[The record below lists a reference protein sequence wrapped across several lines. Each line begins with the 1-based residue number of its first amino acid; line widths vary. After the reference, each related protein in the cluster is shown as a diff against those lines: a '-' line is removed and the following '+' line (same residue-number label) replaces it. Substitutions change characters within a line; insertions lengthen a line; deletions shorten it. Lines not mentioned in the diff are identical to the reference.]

1 MIREIPEITADE
13 AAAKVNSG
21 DTLIVGGF
29 GMTGYPVHL
38 VHALAESDV
47 SDLVY
52 IGNNVGEPGLGGG
65 RLVRNGQI
73 ARAIGSFFTSN
84 REVVDA
90 HLEGKIECELLP
102 QGTLSEA
109 IRAAGA
115 GIGGFYTP
123 TGAGTVLAEGR
134 ETRIINGAEMVFV
147 EPLPGDVALI
157 RAWRADRAGNLQ
169 YRMTEN
175 NFNHAAATAATLVIA
190 EVEEIVETGEIDPN
204 QVHTPGCYVDFL
216 VQASLTIEDLGTSG
230 SITGGARKTDDTRR
244 LMAEAAL
251 AELRPGDIVNLG
263 VGIPTLV
270 ADLITPAHGI
280 VLHSENG
287 MLGVG
292 PAPDAGGALD
302 YPVNAGKVPVTALSG
317 TSYFDSAASFAMIR
331 GKHIDVAILGALQ
344 VDASG
349 NLANWAVPGKPLLGV
364 GGAMDLAL
372 GAKRVIVTM
381 THCDRDG
388 SSKVVPA
395 CTLPLTACGV
405 VTTLITD
412 MAVFSIDK
420 AGLTL
425 IRTMPGVSIDQVNR
439 HTGAAFSVAKTLL

>member
-1 MIREIPEITADE
+1 MIREIPEITAHE

-134 ETRIINGAEMVFV
+134 ETRVINDAEMVFV
-147 EPLPGDVALI
+147 EPLPGDVALV

-230 SITGGARKTDDTRR
+230 SISGGARKTDDTRR

-439 HTGAAFSVAKTLL
+439 HTGAAFSVAKTL